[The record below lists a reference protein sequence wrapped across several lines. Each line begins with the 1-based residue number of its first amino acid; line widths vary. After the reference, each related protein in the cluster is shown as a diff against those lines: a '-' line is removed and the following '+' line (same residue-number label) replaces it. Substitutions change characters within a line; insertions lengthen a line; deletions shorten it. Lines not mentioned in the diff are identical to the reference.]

1 MNGYWRDELNSSTK
15 LLPIANGRR
24 LHTGDLFRT
33 DNDGFLYFVSR
44 RDDIIKTRG
53 EKVSPQEV
61 ERILY
66 ALPGIREAAVA
77 GIDDPVFGQ
86 LIRAYVALEP
96 DAGLSEKDILRHCA
110 AHLEDYMV
118 PKSVEF
124 RDALPKTS
132 TGKIR
137 LTAEK
142 SAPDI
147 EDNVA

>member
-1 MNGYWRDELNSSTK
+1 
-15 LLPIANGRR
+15 
-24 LHTGDLFRT
+24 
-33 DNDGFLYFVSR
+33 
-44 RDDIIKTRG
+44 
-53 EKVSPQEV
+53 VSPQEV